1 MGLEDIFAELHAEE
15 KNPNEDTAQEII
27 YRLEEKGN
35 FIPSSERVRREYASI
50 LLREFRKHVK
60 DRTDR
65 TR

>member
-1 MGLEDIFAELHAEE
+1 MGLVDILAELHAEE

-35 FIPSSERVRREYASI
+35 FIPSSDRVRREYAYI
-50 LLREFRKHVK
+50 LLREYGKYVK